1 MKSVI
6 IAIAVLAVANAGSVD
21 IKINHNNKITITPK
35 KQLVSPLSKAERVSG
50 VDPPPPWPPLP
61 TFCKIPVNGP
71 GTASECQRY
80 MVNGTSYE
88 GCIQD
93 PRCISSNINGLKI
106 CDSQCCVKE
115 EDVPCFCGAWTDLN
129 DQVCHGAVC
138 GNYHGNSLRG
148 DAVGVYGKY
157 KTSYCLLR
165 GNINGPSSA
174 TGAYGYK
181 ICSSNAEAP
190 APEDAWQQLVT
201 PLSSVAPKQVEGM

>member
-1 MKSVI
+1 MGTSLRPEILYHRLCNTMKSMIV
-6 IAIAVLAVANAGSVD
+6 AIAVLAVANAGC
-21 IKINHNNKITITPK
+21 
-35 KQLVSPLSKAERVSG
+35 
-50 VDPPPPWPPLP
+50 DPPPPWPPLP

-115 EDVPCFCGAWTDLN
+115 EDVPGFCGAWTYLG

-138 GNYHGNSLRG
+138 GNYHGNSLQG
-148 DAVGVYGKY
+148 DADGVYGKY

-190 APEDAWQQLVT
+190 APEDAWQQLVA
-201 PLSSVAPKQVEGM
+201 PL